1 MIRVTANMRGAGQLG
16 VVQLLRDLFPKSERR
31 RLALVTI
38 AALGAALF
46 ETVGVASI
54 VPFMAAVVDPSA
66 VAPSTIFGATAAVL
80 GAGSEQERLM
90 VLGGF
95 TLCLVF
101 LGSAAAAGAVW
112 SQQWFIMRTRRRLAA
127 SLFDGY
133 LARPY
138 TFHVRRDAPSLMKV
152 LVHDMDQAVSVIGAA
167 LVLCSRGAMTVGLLL
182 LLLSRSPVV
191 AATLALALG
200 GTYGLIY
207 RAMRRRQDRLGLS
220 LTGAASD
227 QMRAG
232 QEAFGG
238 IKDLLVL
245 GRTAEA
251 SRRFDDATN
260 TIATTLAK
268 HSLTSSM
275 PRYIVEPLVFGGLVA
290 ATLALL
296 VAGGG
301 PVGAVPTLAL
311 YAFVAY
317 RLLPALQMIFGASVS
332 LRFGLPSL
340 RSVHADL
347 KSSEGE
353 AAPSIPEVRQVNP
366 FSGVVSL
373 RHVSFQYPGA
383 ERPALVD
390 VSIDIRRGESIGF
403 VGRTGAGKSTL
414 ADVLLGLYVVD
425 AGEVAVDGLRIDSS
439 TVRGWR
445 NQVGYVPQQVFL
457 ANASVAE
464 NIAFGLPRS
473 QVDLRLVRRAAEL
486 AQATEFVDH
495 LSQGFDTLV
504 GERGVRLSGGQ
515 RQRLGIARALY
526 HKPAVLIFDE
536 ATSAL
541 DGLTEDAVM
550 EAIQRLTGD
559 HTVILVAHRLRTVE
573 ACDRIIMLAHGRV
586 VADGAF
592 SQLLRQ
598 SVVFQAFVGHRAID
612 GSGQ

>member
-90 VLGGF
+90 VLGGL

-207 RAMRRRQDRLGLS
+207 RAMRQRQDRLGLS

-301 PVGAVPTLAL
+301 PVEAVPTLAL

-347 KSSEGE
+347 IGRTSPSTGCDSEQRADFTQAISLSHVTFRHPGANR
-353 AAPSIPEVRQVNP
+353 AALAD
-366 FSGVVSL
+366 VSL
-373 RHVSFQYPGA
+373 EV
-383 ERPALVD
+383 
-390 VSIDIRRGESIGF
+390 RRGESIGL

-414 ADVLLGLYVVD
+414 ADLLLGLYEPD
-425 AGEVAVDGLRIDSS
+425 SGEITVDGRRINRS
-439 TVRGWR
+439 TVRSWR
-445 NQVGYVPQQVFL
+445 KQVGYVPQHVFL
-457 ANASVAE
+457 SNASIAQ
-464 NIAFGLPRS
+464 NIAFGLGTEEIDA
-473 QVDLRLVRRAAEL
+473 VAVRRAADL
-486 AQATEFVDH
+486 AQASEFIQGLPEGFSTE
-495 LSQGFDTLV
+495 V

-526 HKPAVLIFDE
+526 HRPSVLIFDE

-550 EAIQRLTGD
+550 EAIRHLTGD
-559 HTVILVAHRLRTVE
+559 HTVVLVAHRLRTVE
-573 ACDRIIMLAHGRV
+573 VCDRIVMLEQGQV
-586 VADGAF
+586 VADGSYA
-592 SQLLRQ
+592 SLLRN
-598 SVVFQAFVGHRAID
+598 SNTFRKFVGHRTDAD
-612 GSGQ
+612 SAE